1 MSELASESD
10 VTANTR
16 GADRAQRGSALS
28 NDGFRERWRH
38 ALMDNYGTPG
48 LALVRGSGAEVWDAD
63 GRRYLDLVSGVAV
76 NALGH
81 AHPAVVE
88 AVTAQIAQLGHVSNF
103 FVHEPVLRLAER
115 LQELLEAPDARVMF
129 GNSGAEANEAAFK
142 IARRT
147 GRPHVVAAQ
156 NAFHG
161 RTMGALALTGQPAKR
176 APFEPLPPGVSHV
189 PYGDVAALDA
199 AVDAD
204 TAAVVL
210 EPILG
215 EAGVIVPPE
224 GYLRAAREITAARGA
239 LLVLDEVQTGIG
251 RTGTWFAHQAVGIVP
266 DVVTLAKGLGGGLPI
281 GACIG
286 IGPAGRL
293 LEPGQHGS
301 TFGGNPVCCAAAL
314 AVLDTIAA
322 QGLLEHV
329 RQVGKEIATGVEALG
344 HPLVTDVSGAG
355 LMIGIGLAAPV
366 SAAVSAAA
374 REAGYLLN
382 NAVPDRLRI
391 IPPLVLTE
399 AHAREFLGAL
409 PAFLDAGAAAAQGT
423 AS

>member
-1 MSELASESD
+1 M
-10 VTANTR
+10 TGTPTTY
-16 GADRAQRGSALS
+16 Q
-28 NDGFRERWRH
+28 ERWNA
-38 ALMDNYGTPG
+38 ALMNNYGTP
-48 LALVRGSGAEVWDAD
+48 ALELVTGSGAEVWDAH

-81 AHPAVVE
+81 AHPAVVA
-88 AVTAQIAQLGHVSNF
+88 AVTDQIGRLGHVSNF
-103 FVHEPVLRLAER
+103 FVHEPVLNLAER
-115 LQELLEAPDARVMF
+115 LQGLLEAPDSHVLF
-129 GNSGAEANEAAFK
+129 CNSGAEANETAFK

-147 GRPHVVAAQ
+147 GRPHIVAAQ

-161 RTMGALALTGQPAKR
+161 RTMGALALTGQQPKR
-176 APFEPLPPGVSHV
+176 APFEPLPAGVSHV

-199 AVDAD
+199 AVDGD

-224 GYLRAAREITAARGA
+224 GYLRAARDITAARGA
-239 LLVLDEVQTGIG
+239 LLVIDEVQTGIG
-251 RTGTWFAHQAVGIVP
+251 RTGAWFAHQAAGIVP

-286 IGPAGRL
+286 IGDAGRL
-293 LEPGQHGS
+293 LEPGQHGT

-314 AVLDTIAA
+314 AVLDTIVGE
-322 QGLLEHV
+322 GLLEHV
-329 RQVGKEIATGVEALG
+329 QQVGKVLTTGIEALG

-355 LMIGIGLAAPV
+355 LMIGVGLASPV
-366 SAAVSAAA
+366 SAAVSSTA
-374 REAGYLLN
+374 RDAGYLVN
-382 NAVPDRLRI
+382 NAVPHRIRL

-399 AHAREFLGAL
+399 AQAAEFLDVLPGLLDTGA
-409 PAFLDAGAAAAQGT
+409 ASAAGAV
-423 AS
+423 

>member
-1 MSELASESD
+1 MTGEPY
-10 VTANTR
+10 
-16 GADRAQRGSALS
+16 Q
-28 NDGFRERWRH
+28 ERWNA
-38 ALMDNYGTPG
+38 ALMNNYGTP
-48 LALVRGSGAEVWDAD
+48 ALELVKGSGAEVWDSH

-81 AHPAVVE
+81 AHPAVVA
-88 AVTAQIAQLGHVSNF
+88 AVTSQIAQLGHVSNF
-103 FVHEPVLRLAER
+103 FVHEPVLQLAER
-115 LQELLEAPDARVMF
+115 LQGLLDAPDSRVLF
-129 GNSGAEANEAAFK
+129 CNSGAEANETAFK

-147 GRPHVVAAQ
+147 GRPNIVAAH

-161 RTMGALALTGQPAKR
+161 RTMGALALTGQQPKR

-189 PYGDVAALDA
+189 PYGDAAALDA

-239 LLVLDEVQTGIG
+239 LLVIDEVQTGIG
-251 RTGTWFAHQAVGIVP
+251 RTGAWFAHQSAGIRP

-286 IGPAGRL
+286 VGEAGRL
-293 LEPGQHGS
+293 LEPGQHGT

-314 AVLDTIAA
+314 AVLDTIAGE
-322 QGLLEHV
+322 GLLEHV
-329 RQVGKEIATGVEALG
+329 QRVGKEIATGIEALG

-355 LMIGIGLAAPV
+355 LMIGVGLASPV
-366 SAAVSAAA
+366 SAAVSVAA
-374 REAGYLLN
+374 REAGYLVN
-382 NAVPDRLRI
+382 NAVADRIRL

-399 AHAREFLGAL
+399 AQATEFLGAL
-409 PAFLDAGAAAAQGT
+409 PAFLDAGAASAAG
-423 AS
+423 AV